1 MSREEVEGYL
11 REYRASD
18 DKTALRTHALCEH
31 LKWKA
36 IRDGIRIIETE
47 EG

>member
-18 DKTALRTHALCEH
+18 DKTALRARALREH

-36 IRDGIRIIETE
+36 IRAGIRIIEME